1 MSNTRIEMSRT
12 LLQKRIDSSL
22 RGWPPAPSPS
32 PTQMPAFISSPKV
45 TSLHS
50 ALAQSFIT
58 TTSSPFLFLLHLKW
72 FRSQLPSVPTRRTPV
87 NLTCPDHATLGS
99 APVKRHYLGKLEA
112 SLSPVSL
119 IGPCALAIQTRR
131 HRIRT
136 SSTQLFRACC
146 PGRTRI
152 ALLNL
157 YTVGRRSIVLTTATA
172 AAAMSTP
179 CPFRISRTASDRL
192 ARNEAFRA
200 IRENLRRQ
208 ELGSEAPRC
217 VVPFYHLP
225 RVCDMLLTN
234 ALLLS

>member
-1 MSNTRIEMSRT
+1 
-12 LLQKRIDSSL
+12 
-22 RGWPPAPSPS
+22 
-32 PTQMPAFISSPKV
+32 MPAFISSPKV

-87 NLTCPDHATLGS
+87 NRTCPDHATLGS

-136 SSTQLFRACC
+136 SSTQLFRVCC

-152 ALLNL
+152 ALSNPLHC
-157 YTVGRRSIVLTTATA
+157 RSPIHCLDN
-172 AAAMSTP
+172 
-179 CPFRISRTASDRL
+179 CDRCCSNVYPL
-192 ARNEAFRA
+192 SIPHFADCERSA
-200 IRENLRRQ
+200 
-208 ELGSEAPRC
+208 GS
-217 VVPFYHLP
+217 
-225 RVCDMLLTN
+225 
-234 ALLLS
+234 